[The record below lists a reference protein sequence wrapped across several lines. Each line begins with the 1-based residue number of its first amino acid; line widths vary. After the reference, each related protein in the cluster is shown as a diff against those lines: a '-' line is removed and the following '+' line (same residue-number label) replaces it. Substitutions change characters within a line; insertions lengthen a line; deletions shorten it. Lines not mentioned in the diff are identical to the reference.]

1 MASNIPYEQVSTD
14 AQTALTEFVDEFALA
29 LSQAPASGWAEDLG
43 VTRVSRMLK
52 SKFPVPVS
60 AAGYKEFEGD
70 LRYRSIFEK
79 SVTVTPKTWQDGVS
93 ELLSII
99 EAPDFIGWNDEPMR
113 MALAAGSLTNEIIV
127 ALLEAATS
135 GAHEWDGESFF
146 DTDHPVN
153 ILDTGAGTFS
163 NDFTGAG
170 TNLSIAN
177 LKLAKERFRKIKAA
191 NGKPMGLRLTH
202 LLVPPALEETAAD
215 MLERDLII
223 ESNGANDFGTVRNRH
238 MGTVKVV
245 VADELTSD
253 SQWYGLALNKPGM
266 RPWGLQKR
274 TATPEVRIHGR
285 DSAMF
290 EKELKVG
297 VDAMLD
303 VGGALLL
310 PHCIQFWAGTAP

>member
-29 LSQAPASGWAEDLG
+29 LSQAPASGWAEEHG
-43 VTRVSRMLK
+43 ITRVSRMLK
-52 SKFPVPVS
+52 SKMPVPVS

-79 SVTVTPKTWQDGVS
+79 SVSITPKTWQDGVS
-93 ELLSII
+93 ELASIV

-113 MALAAGSLTNEIIV
+113 MALAAGSLTNEIIA
-127 ALLEAATS
+127 ALVEAGTS

-153 ILDTGAGTFS
+153 ILDSSLSTFS
-163 NDFTGAG
+163 NDFTGSG
-170 TNLSIAN
+170 TNLSLAN
-177 LKLAKERFRKIKAA
+177 LKLSKERFRKIKAA
-191 NGKPMGLRLTH
+191 NGKPLGLRLTH
-202 LLVPPALEETAAD
+202 LLVPPALEETARD
-215 MLERDLII
+215 LLERDLIV
-223 ESNGANDFGTVRNRH
+223 ESSTIGAVDNRHKGTVALI
-238 MGTVKVV
+238 

-253 SQWYGLALNKPGM
+253 AQWYGLALNKPGM
-266 RPWGLQKR
+266 RPWGLHKR
-274 TATPEVRIHGR
+274 TAAPEVRTLGKE
-285 DSAMF
+285 SAMY
-290 EKELKVG
+290 EKELKIG

-310 PHCIQFWAGTAP
+310 PHCMQFWAGTAP